1 MIRADGLMYD
11 NKIRK
16 KGGAERRENSLSR
29 FLTFAFQKPK
39 RVLKRQRLLRGGFAM
54 KIATGAVSL
63 TSAHALHEE
72 RTREESLRVW
82 VGNERPVFAGEEE
95 PAAAQVRISPEAR
108 QLRQTAVQ
116 PLVAADPSEVAPSGS
131 APEEDPKLKTMRL
144 ILEALTGRKIRIAGF
159 APVSTGNA
167 APYSGGA
174 PGGDPVDSPPAR
186 QGWGLEYDLME
197 TVSEQETMTFSAV
210 GQVVTGEG
218 QSIDFQI
225 QLAMHREFAETN
237 QVRIRGGDARLVDP
251 LVINFAGK
259 AAELS
264 DGRFAFDLDADGKS
278 EELSALAPGS
288 GFLVFDRNQD
298 GKINNGLE
306 LFGPASG
313 HGFGE
318 LSQLDSDSNG
328 WLDENDPLY
337 AALGVWMRDAAGND
351 SLASLAEKHVDAI
364 FLRPVETSFALKGSG
379 HGLQGQLR
387 ESSIF
392 IGDNSGAGTVQEIDF
407 AV

>member
-1 MIRADGLMYD
+1 
-11 NKIRK
+11 
-16 KGGAERRENSLSR
+16 
-29 FLTFAFQKPK
+29 
-39 RVLKRQRLLRGGFAM
+39 M

-63 TSAHALHEE
+63 ASAHAFHEE

-95 PAAAQVRISPEAR
+95 PSGAQVRISPEAR

-116 PLVAADPSEVAPSGS
+116 PLVAADPAEVAPSDS
-131 APEEDPKLKTMRL
+131 VPEEDPKLKAMRL

-159 APVSTGNA
+159 APVSSGNA
-167 APYSGGA
+167 APYPRGE
-174 PGGDPVDSPPAR
+174 PGGNPVDSPPAR
-186 QGWGLEYDLME
+186 QGWGLEYDLVE
-197 TVSEQETMTFSAV
+197 TVNEQETMTFSAV

-251 LVINFAGK
+251 LVINFTGK

-264 DGRFAFDLDADGKS
+264 GGRFVFDLDADGKS

-306 LFGPASG
+306 LFGPAGG

-318 LSQLDSDSNG
+318 LSQLDRDSNG

-351 SLASLAEKHVDAI
+351 SLANLAEKHVGAI
-364 FLRPVETSFALKGSG
+364 FLRPVETSFALKDNENGV
-379 HGLQGQLR
+379 LGQLR
-387 ESSIF
+387 ETSVF
-392 IGDNSGAGTVQEIDF
+392 LGENGGAGTVREIDL

>member
-1 MIRADGLMYD
+1 
-11 NKIRK
+11 
-16 KGGAERRENSLSR
+16 
-29 FLTFAFQKPK
+29 
-39 RVLKRQRLLRGGFAM
+39 M

-63 TSAHALHEE
+63 ASTHALHEE

-108 QLRQTAVQ
+108 QLRQDAVQ
-116 PLVAADPSEVAPSGS
+116 PLVAADPAEVAPSDS
-131 APEEDPKLKTMRL
+131 VPEEDPKLKAMRL
-144 ILEALTGRKIRIAGF
+144 ILEALTGRKIRIVGF
-159 APVSTGNA
+159 APVSAENA
-167 APYSGGA
+167 APDSETT
-174 PGGDPVDSPPAR
+174 PTDSPPAR
-186 QGWGLEYDLME
+186 QGWGLEYDLAE
-197 TVSEQETMTFSAV
+197 TVREQETMTFSAV

-218 QSIDFQI
+218 QSIDFRI

-237 QVRIRGGDARLVDP
+237 QMRLRAGDARLVDP
-251 LVINFAGK
+251 LVINFTGK
-259 AAELS
+259 ATELS
-264 DGRFAFDLDADGKS
+264 GGRFAFDLDADGKS

-328 WLDENDPLY
+328 WLDESDPLY
-337 AALGVWMRDAAGND
+337 TALGVWMRDAAGND
-351 SLASLAEKHVDAI
+351 SLAGLAERNVGAI
-364 FLRPVETSFALKGSG
+364 MINPAKTSFALKDSG
-379 HGLQGQLR
+379 NGVLGQLR
-387 ESSIF
+387 ETSVF
-392 IGDNSGAGTVQEIDF
+392 LGENGGAGTVQEIDL